1 MEEDQALFD
10 LIIDTIIFG
19 FLVAKTRNK
28 KKWTKTQYYNV
39 WKKPDKWCIMY
50 QNKEK

>member
-28 KKWTKTQYYNV
+28 KNELKLNI
-39 WKKPDKWCIMY
+39 IMY
-50 QNKEK
+50 ERNQINDA